1 MENKHTPVEFLI
13 ENLKNVLTKSQF
25 NDVVIQDIFEQA
37 KTMDNEP
44 KMVEDD
50 VEKLGVEEYPI
61 TKGGSMWM
69 PTSFDLDQSC
79 RQEGFINGYN
89 KAKETFYTEEQARK
103 AIDMA
108 RTLVDSKCEFDVE
121 SILGSSDGTYGIK
134 EKYTED
140 KIIQLLKQPKND
152 K

>member
-50 VEKLGVEEYPI
+50 VEKLAEEEYSI
-61 TKGGSMWM
+61 
-69 PTSFDLDQSC
+69 FDGDLLGIANNQKHSRID
-79 RQEGFINGYN
+79 FIKGYN
-89 KAKETFYTEEQARK
+89 KAKETLYTEEQVRK

>member
-89 KAKETFYTEEQARK
+89 KAKETLYTEEDMIKCWKYAS
-103 AIDMA
+103 IDNHQ
-108 RTLVDSKCEFDVE
+108 VFGDQIGDNYISF
-121 SILGSSDGTYGIK
+121 
-134 EKYTED
+134 
-140 KIIQLLKQPKND
+140 IQSLKQPKKD
-152 K
+152 

>member
-50 VEKLGVEEYPI
+50 VEKLAEEEYSI
-61 TKGGSMWM
+61 
-69 PTSFDLDQSC
+69 FDGDLLGIANNQKHSRID
-79 RQEGFINGYN
+79 FIKGYN
-89 KAKETFYTEEQARK
+89 KAKETFYTEEQVRK

-108 RTLVDSKCEFDVE
+108 RTLIDSKCEFDVE